1 MTVDE
6 ILNNMKI
13 KARADETLRSRLLA
27 TRHSG
32 NPLGDFCAICAEY
45 GFPLSVMDLIEAGE
59 ADYAAIKRSTNGGGE
74 NSPVLDGEDDYYEMF
89 LAELAR

>member
-6 ILNNMKI
+6 ILDIMKN
-13 KARADETLRSRLLA
+13 KARADEALREKLLA
-27 TRHSG
+27 TRSSA
-32 NPLGDFCAICAEY
+32 NPLGDFCAICAEC
-45 GFPLSVMDLIEAGE
+45 GCPLSVMDLIEAGE
-59 ADYAAIKRSTNGGGE
+59 SDYAAIKRSTNGGGE